1 MMEGMMTRQEIA
13 EYVRREAASK
23 GYGTAQDGS
32 LFVRATRHGCD
43 WALEL
48 CDETPIDTATAQAWA
63 NAVGVPLSADD
74 HATTCAAGRVWRYEW
89 TGTEDAAPEGS
100 KATWLKP

>member
-1 MMEGMMTRQEIA
+1 MTRQEIA
-13 EYVRREAASK
+13 EYVRREAADK

-32 LFVRATRHGCD
+32 LFVRVTRHGCD

-48 CDETPIDTATAQAWA
+48 CDEALIDNRTIDAWFR
-63 NAVGVPLSADD
+63 AVGIPVDGCMCANN
-74 HATTCAAGRVWRYEW
+74 ATHTIWRCEW

-100 KATWLKP
+100 KATWIAGR